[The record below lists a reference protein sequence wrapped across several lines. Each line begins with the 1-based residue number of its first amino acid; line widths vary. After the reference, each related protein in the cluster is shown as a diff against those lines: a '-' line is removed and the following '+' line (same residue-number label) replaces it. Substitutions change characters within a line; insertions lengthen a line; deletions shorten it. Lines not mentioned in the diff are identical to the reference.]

1 MNILYDIRVLLV
13 FVLNLHCALELILQ
27 RQGFFLEII
36 FEFGQKSKSSWTI
49 SSSDLLVE
57 LVVLSLH
64 IFFIIFYCLLN
75 MHGYLENVNSWIL
88 DPVMFQRTG
97 WIQEGANLSL
107 HSVKRICCN
116 CEIHSIVVV
125 TLESGISKSF
135 KIYPNT
141 SGMYDPV
148 WFDSSSLV

>member
-27 RQGFFLEII
+27 RQGFFFSLEII
-36 FEFGQKSKSSWTI
+36 FEFAQTI

-75 MHGYLENVNSWIL
+75 MHGYLENVNS
-88 DPVMFQRTG
+88 
-97 WIQEGANLSL
+97 
-107 HSVKRICCN
+107 
-116 CEIHSIVVV
+116 
-125 TLESGISKSF
+125 
-135 KIYPNT
+135 
-141 SGMYDPV
+141 
-148 WFDSSSLV
+148 